1 MAQADEIDRR
11 NIIDSTET
19 LQRYR
24 VDDRPDH
31 DRMFEASFQHAS
43 STPLP
48 KDVSLDNG
56 LQLLH
61 DFETVIRFSP
71 DCRGCRPIAP
81 PKNEAHKGKANGT
94 ARIQE
99 QEEVLCYEV
108 EDDLPLIPK
117 SIWSGGVRYQADFV
131 PRPDGCDITVHAP
144 GGFTS
149 TNHWRL
155 LRENEPAG
163 RPSELA
169 HEKDLAKAQSKNTL
183 HADQTSSGWYVQI
196 VSDAKVNRTFA
207 TFVKG
212 FLKSSHQQLQNA
224 FIEKLKGA
232 NEQQDNARPRLGRRK
247 SSHL

>member
-1 MAQADEIDRR
+1 
-11 NIIDSTET
+11 
-19 LQRYR
+19 
-24 VDDRPDH
+24 
-31 DRMFEASFQHAS
+31 MFETSFQHAT

-48 KDVSLDNG
+48 KNVSLTTG

-61 DFETVIRFSP
+61 DFETVIRLSP
-71 DCRGCRPIAP
+71 DCRGCKLIPP
-81 PKNEAHKGKANGT
+81 PKNREHKRSGSLAHGT
-94 ARIQE
+94 ADGQE
-99 QEEVLCYEV
+99 QDQILYYEV
-108 EDDLPLIPK
+108 EDDLPFIPK
-117 SIWSGGVRYQADFV
+117 SLWSGGVRYQADYV

-149 TNHWRL
+149 TNQWRL

-232 NEQQDNARPRLGRRK
+232 NEQQGNARPRLGRRK